1 MRPPLLPTVE
11 MNDFYSAFRL
21 FSKRLQDQSLVFD
34 LQMQPGDLV
43 IFNNRR
49 VIERG
54 TSEMDASSDIF
65 MKGCYMDVDEVLALY
80 EKIKKDDAIDEK

>member
-1 MRPPLLPTVE
+1 MH
-11 MNDFYSAFRL
+11 DFYNAFRL
-21 FSKRLQDQSLVFD
+21 FSKRLQDQKLVFD

-54 TSEMDASSDIF
+54 TNEMDTSSNVF
-65 MKGCYMDVDEVLALY
+65 FKGCYMDVGEVLALY